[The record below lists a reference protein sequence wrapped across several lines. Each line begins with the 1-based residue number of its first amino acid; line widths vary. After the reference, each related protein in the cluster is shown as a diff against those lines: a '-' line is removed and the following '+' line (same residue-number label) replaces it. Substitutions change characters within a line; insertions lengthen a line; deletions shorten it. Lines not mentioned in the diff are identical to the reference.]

1 MPRFKA
7 NRWWTFILALCVL
20 SALAISR
27 PIGSVADPI
36 RDASGT
42 ADGGGGSGMPPTPS
56 ATGDPDGP
64 VGSSFRKGQLGGLS
78 YSRNATNSVHAV
90 GDSRLPSNV
99 WMWRLSVMAKVLRIS
114 WIRY

>member
-27 PIGSVADPI
+27 PVGSIADPI
-36 RDASGT
+36 RDGTGT
-42 ADGGGGSGMPPTPS
+42 AEGGGGGGSPPPPS

-64 VGSSFRKGQLGGLS
+64 TSSFKKGQLGGLQ
-78 YSRNATNSVHAV
+78 YSRNASNSVRAV

>member
-27 PIGSVADPI
+27 PIGSFADPT
-36 RDASGT
+36 RDGT
-42 ADGGGGSGMPPTPS
+42 LTPGGDTSGGGGPPLPGI
-56 ATGDPDGP
+56 GDPDSP
-64 VGSSFRKGQLGGLS
+64 VGGMKKGQLGGIS
-78 YSRNATNSVHAV
+78 YSRNATNSLRSV

-99 WMWRLSVMAKVLRIS
+99 WMWRLSVMARVLRIS